1 MENNFAFLDNIYS
14 WLLDNG
20 MELVTNIIVSLII
33 LIAAKI
39 AISIVLKGLRT
50 ALRRSGKVSG
60 ILEKFSV
67 NITSKSLW
75 LISVV
80 LILGQFGIDIGP
92 LIAGLGVTGFIL
104 GFAFQET
111 IGNMLAGIMI
121 SLNKPF
127 EIDEYVDIGGV
138 SGTVKDMDMISI
150 TLHTPDNKKIVMANK
165 VVWGQPI
172 VNFSALGTRR
182 VDLVFGISYGADIK
196 QAKSIIMKEI
206 AKLSEVLPE
215 PEPTVEVLALDD
227 SSVNF
232 AVRPWV
238 KSADYW
244 NTFFALNQ
252 MIKYAFDKAGIEIP
266 FPQMDIHYQ
275 GDDETKNA

>member
-1 MENNFAFLDNIYS
+1 MENEFTLLKNIYT
-14 WLLDNG
+14 WLLENG
-20 MELVTNIIVSLII
+20 MELATNFIVSIIV

-39 AISIVLKGLRT
+39 VISVVLKGLKA
-50 ALRRSGKVSG
+50 ALKRSGKVSE

-67 NITSKSLW
+67 N
-75 LISVV
+75 V
-80 LILGQFGIDIGP
+80 LRKIMWGIAIIIILGQFGIDIGP

-111 IGNMLAGIMI
+111 IGNMLSGVMI

-127 EIDEYVDIGGV
+127 GIGEYVDIGGV

-165 VVWGQPI
+165 VVWGKPI
-172 VNFSALGTRR
+172 TNFSALDTRR
-182 VDLVFGISYGADIK
+182 IDMIFGISYGSDIK
-196 QAKSIIMKEI
+196 QAKDIIKQEF
-206 AKLSEVLPE
+206 AKLPEILSE
-215 PEPTVEVLALDD
+215 PEPIIEVFSLGD

-238 KSADYW
+238 NKKDYW
-244 NTFFALNQ
+244 KIFYALNQ
-252 MIKYAFDKAGIEIP
+252 MIKYAFDEAGIEIP
-266 FPQMDIHYQ
+266 FPQVDVHHHGSAEVQ
-275 GDDETKNA
+275 E

>member
-1 MENNFAFLDNIYS
+1 MENEFTLLKNIYT
-14 WLLDNG
+14 WLLENG
-20 MELVTNIIVSLII
+20 MELATNFIVSIIV

-39 AISIVLKGLRT
+39 VISVVLKGLKA
-50 ALRRSGKVSG
+50 ALKRSGKVSE

-67 NITSKSLW
+67 N
-75 LISVV
+75 V
-80 LILGQFGIDIGP
+80 LRKIMWGIAIIIILGQFGIDIGP

-111 IGNMLAGIMI
+111 IGNMLSGVMI

-127 EIDEYVDIGGV
+127 GIGEYVDIGGV

-165 VVWGQPI
+165 VVWGKPI
-172 VNFSALGTRR
+172 TNFSALDTRR
-182 VDLVFGISYGADIK
+182 IDMIFGISYGSDIK
-196 QAKSIIMKEI
+196 QAKDIIKQEF
-206 AKLSEVLPE
+206 AKLPEILSE
-215 PEPTVEVLALDD
+215 PEPIIEVFSLGD

-238 KSADYW
+238 NKEDYW
-244 NTFFALNQ
+244 KIFYALNQ
-252 MIKYAFDKAGIEIP
+252 MIKYAFDEAGIEIP
-266 FPQMDIHYQ
+266 FPQVDVHHHGSAEVQ
-275 GDDETKNA
+275 E

>member
-1 MENNFAFLDNIYS
+1 MENEFTLLKNIYT
-14 WLLDNG
+14 WLLENG
-20 MELVTNIIVSLII
+20 MELATNFIVSIIV

-39 AISIVLKGLRT
+39 VISVVLKGLKA
-50 ALRRSGKVSG
+50 ALKRSGKVSE

-67 NITSKSLW
+67 N
-75 LISVV
+75 V
-80 LILGQFGIDIGP
+80 LRKIMWGIAIIIILGQFGIDIGP

-111 IGNMLAGIMI
+111 IGNMLSGVMI

-127 EIDEYVDIGGV
+127 GIGEYVDIGGA

-165 VVWGQPI
+165 VVWGKPI
-172 VNFSALGTRR
+172 TNFSALDTRR
-182 VDLVFGISYGADIK
+182 IDMIFGISYGSDIK
-196 QAKSIIMKEI
+196 QAKDIIKQEF
-206 AKLSEVLPE
+206 AKLPEILSE
-215 PEPTVEVLALDD
+215 PEPIIEVFSLGD

-238 KSADYW
+238 NKKDYW
-244 NTFFALNQ
+244 KIFYALNQ
-252 MIKYAFDKAGIEIP
+252 MIKYAFDEAGIEIP
-266 FPQMDIHYQ
+266 FPQVDVHHHGSAEVQ
-275 GDDETKNA
+275 E